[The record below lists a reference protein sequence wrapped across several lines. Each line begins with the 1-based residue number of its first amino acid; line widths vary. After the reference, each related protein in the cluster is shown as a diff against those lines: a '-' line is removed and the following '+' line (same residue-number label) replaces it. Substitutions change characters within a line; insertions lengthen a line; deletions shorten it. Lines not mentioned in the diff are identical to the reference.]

1 MKHLMTL
8 LALLVVWSSMAQRSK
23 SKTEDIQP
31 VIISQGIPY
40 SLPRSGVRV
49 VVEATRTDF
58 IPGPFAQYAETML
71 GIKGAMTQPQ
81 SFWEISRV
89 TFQSFQEPDPDC
101 YFMTGPGKS
110 PLIQMTPDGCLAGFN
125 STPQEAKFKPPV
137 SNSFENASTNPA
149 IRFIGTVSNPGQSGD
164 GPLRERAYQSA
175 GLILKSRSA
184 RYDIAAGM
192 LDEFHPDGKAYE
204 ESIEELE
211 RIEKKNLELFTGK
224 AASEKNTFVFDYIP
238 PSKTIGGEVLFRFD
252 EKLGFLPKDD
262 FSGKPVM
269 LEVVKDESVPVKME
283 STLPA
288 VETGS
293 KTGIFFRHPGFG
305 NIRLMKELTLLGTAR
320 MEIAQF
326 GIVFPVPEELLNGN
340 YAIELHPETGAIKSI
355 LKK

>member
-1 MKHLMTL
+1 MKQLTFL
-8 LALLVVWSSMAQRSK
+8 LAMLVTWPSLAQRSK

-31 VIISQGIPY
+31 IVISQGIPY
-40 SLPRSGVRV
+40 SLPRTGIRV
-49 VVEATRTDF
+49 VIEATRTDF

-81 SFWEISRV
+81 SFWEIGRV
-89 TFQSFQEPDPDC
+89 KFQNFREPDPDC

-110 PLIQMTPDGCLAGFN
+110 PLIQMTTDGCLSGFN
-125 STPQEAKFKPPV
+125 SVPQPGKPMLPA

-149 IRFIGTVSNPGQSGD
+149 IRFTGTVSSPEQSGD
-164 GPLRERAYQSA
+164 GPLRERAFKSA
-175 GLILKSRSA
+175 SLILKARSA

-204 ESIEELE
+204 ESFEELD
-211 RIEKKNLELFTGK
+211 RIEKKNLELFTGRSASGK
-224 AASEKNTFVFDYIP
+224 AVFVFDFIP
-238 PSKTIGGEVLFRFD
+238 PAKTVRGEVLFRFD
-252 EKLGFLPKDD
+252 EKLGFLPKND

-269 LEVVKDESVPVKME
+269 MDVEKDESVPVKIE
-283 STLPA
+283 STLPVA
-288 VETGS
+288 ETGS

-305 NIRLMKELTLLGTAR
+305 NISLMKELTLLGTTR

-340 YAIELHPETGAIKSI
+340 YAIEFHPETGALKSV

>member
-1 MKHLMTL
+1 MKQFTIL
-8 LALLVVWSSMAQRSK
+8 LALLVSWPSLAQRSK
-23 SKTEDIQP
+23 NKAEDIQP

-40 SLPRSGVRV
+40 SLPRTGIRV

-71 GIKGAMTQPQ
+71 GIKGAMVQPQ
-81 SFWEISRV
+81 SFWEIGRV
-89 TFQSFQEPDPDC
+89 TFQNFQEPDPDC

-125 STPQEAKFKPPV
+125 SAPQPAKLMPPV
-137 SNSFENASTNPA
+137 SNSFENASTSPA
-149 IRFIGTVSNPGQSGD
+149 IRFIGTVSSPEQSGD
-164 GPLRERAYQSA
+164 GPLRERAFKSA
-175 GLILKSRSA
+175 SLILKARSA

-204 ESIEELE
+204 ESFEELD

-224 AASEKNTFVFDYIP
+224 SASEKAVFVFDYIP
-238 PSKTIGGEVLFRFD
+238 PAKTVRGEVLFRFD
-252 EKLGFLPKDD
+252 EKLGFLPKND

-269 LEVVKDESVPVKME
+269 IDVEKDESVPVKIE
-283 STLPA
+283 SPLPP
-288 VETGS
+288 VESAG
-293 KTGIFFRHPGFG
+293 KAGIFFRHPGFG
-305 NIRLMKELTLLGTAR
+305 NIRLMKELTLLGTTR

-326 GIVFPVPEELLNGN
+326 GIVFPVPEELLTGN
-340 YAIELHPETGAIKSI
+340 YAIEFHPETGAIKSV

>member
-1 MKHLMTL
+1 L
-8 LALLVVWSSMAQRSK
+8 SSP
-23 SKTEDIQP
+23 E
-31 VIISQGIPY
+31 
-40 SLPRSGVRV
+40 
-49 VVEATRTDF
+49 
-58 IPGPFAQYAETML
+58 
-71 GIKGAMTQPQ
+71 
-81 SFWEISRV
+81 
-89 TFQSFQEPDPDC
+89 
-101 YFMTGPGKS
+101 
-110 PLIQMTPDGCLAGFN
+110 
-125 STPQEAKFKPPV
+125 
-137 SNSFENASTNPA
+137 
-149 IRFIGTVSNPGQSGD
+149 QSGD
-164 GPLRERAYQSA
+164 SPLRERAFKSA
-175 GLILKSRSA
+175 GLILKARSA

-224 AASEKNTFVFDYIP
+224 AASEKNAFVFDYIP

-252 EKLGFLPKDD
+252 EKLGFLPKND

-269 LEVVKDESVPVKME
+269 LDVVKDESVPVKME

-340 YAIELHPETGAIKSI
+340 YSIEFHPETGAIKSV